1 MVRGFSTKNPP
12 VSLLHTFY
20 WRLAPVTN
28 CTYAS
33 HLVGL
38 LTRLILQRRRLKTI
52 LINRFGLFGD
62 IPHVTSSC
70 KESTVNILLKAPLRS
85 IEEQEVYA
93 VPVFS
98 RAEAAEDLQEYLLTR
113 ENVMLKVVPW
123 EQAGR
128 QNQLDSL
135 SDPTVL
141 GRRAP

>member
-1 MVRGFSTKNPP
+1 MAFFVE
-12 VSLLHTFY
+12 
-20 WRLAPVTN
+20 
-28 CTYAS
+28 
-33 HLVGL
+33 
-38 LTRLILQRRRLKTI
+38 IL
-52 LINRFGLFGD
+52 
-62 IPHVTSSC
+62 HVTLSC
-70 KESTVNILLKAPLRS
+70 KKSTVNILLKAPLRS
-85 IEEQEVYA
+85 IEEQEVYT

-98 RAEAAEDLQEYLLTR
+98 RAEAAEDLQEYLLAR

>member
-1 MVRGFSTKNPP
+1 MTV
-12 VSLLHTFY
+12 
-20 WRLAPVTN
+20 
-28 CTYAS
+28 
-33 HLVGL
+33 
-38 LTRLILQRRRLKTI
+38 
-52 LINRFGLFGD
+52 
-62 IPHVTSSC
+62 SC
-70 KESTVNILLKAPLRS
+70 KESTENILLTAPLKS

-98 RAEAAEDLQEYLLTR
+98 PAEAAEVLREYQQAR
-113 ENVMLKVVPW
+113 ESVMLKVVPW

>member
-1 MVRGFSTKNPP
+1 MAFFVE
-12 VSLLHTFY
+12 
-20 WRLAPVTN
+20 
-28 CTYAS
+28 
-33 HLVGL
+33 
-38 LTRLILQRRRLKTI
+38 IL
-52 LINRFGLFGD
+52 
-62 IPHVTSSC
+62 HVTLSC
-70 KESTVNILLKAPLRS
+70 KESTVNILLEAPLRS

-98 RAEAAEDLQEYLLTR
+98 RAEAAEDLQEYLLAR

>member
-1 MVRGFSTKNPP
+1 MAFFVE
-12 VSLLHTFY
+12 
-20 WRLAPVTN
+20 
-28 CTYAS
+28 
-33 HLVGL
+33 
-38 LTRLILQRRRLKTI
+38 IL
-52 LINRFGLFGD
+52 
-62 IPHVTSSC
+62 HVTLSC

-98 RAEAAEDLQEYLLTR
+98 RAEAAEDLQEYLLAR

>member
-1 MVRGFSTKNPP
+1 MAFFVE
-12 VSLLHTFY
+12 
-20 WRLAPVTN
+20 
-28 CTYAS
+28 
-33 HLVGL
+33 
-38 LTRLILQRRRLKTI
+38 IL
-52 LINRFGLFGD
+52 
-62 IPHVTSSC
+62 HVTLSC

-98 RAEAAEDLQEYLLTR
+98 RAEAAEDLQEYLLAR

-135 SDPTVL
+135 SDPTVP

>member
-1 MVRGFSTKNPP
+1 MTV
-12 VSLLHTFY
+12 
-20 WRLAPVTN
+20 
-28 CTYAS
+28 
-33 HLVGL
+33 
-38 LTRLILQRRRLKTI
+38 
-52 LINRFGLFGD
+52 
-62 IPHVTSSC
+62 SC
-70 KESTVNILLKAPLRS
+70 KESTENILLTAPLKS

-98 RAEAAEDLQEYLLTR
+98 PAEAAEVLREYQQAR
-113 ENVMLKVVPW
+113 ESAMLKVVPW

>member
-1 MVRGFSTKNPP
+1 MAFFVE
-12 VSLLHTFY
+12 
-20 WRLAPVTN
+20 
-28 CTYAS
+28 
-33 HLVGL
+33 
-38 LTRLILQRRRLKTI
+38 IL
-52 LINRFGLFGD
+52 
-62 IPHVTSSC
+62 HVTLSC
-70 KESTVNILLKAPLRS
+70 KESTVNMLLKAPLRS

-98 RAEAAEDLQEYLLTR
+98 RAEAAEDLQEYLLAR

>member
-1 MVRGFSTKNPP
+1 M
-12 VSLLHTFY
+12 
-20 WRLAPVTN
+20 
-28 CTYAS
+28 
-33 HLVGL
+33 
-38 LTRLILQRRRLKTI
+38 
-52 LINRFGLFGD
+52 
-62 IPHVTSSC
+62 TSSC

-135 SDPTVL
+135 SDPTVP

>member
-1 MVRGFSTKNPP
+1 MT
-12 VSLLHTFY
+12 L
-20 WRLAPVTN
+20 
-28 CTYAS
+28 
-33 HLVGL
+33 
-38 LTRLILQRRRLKTI
+38 
-52 LINRFGLFGD
+52 
-62 IPHVTSSC
+62 SS

-98 RAEAAEDLQEYLLTR
+98 RAEAAEDLQEYLLAR

>member
-1 MVRGFSTKNPP
+1 MT
-12 VSLLHTFY
+12 L
-20 WRLAPVTN
+20 
-28 CTYAS
+28 
-33 HLVGL
+33 
-38 LTRLILQRRRLKTI
+38 
-52 LINRFGLFGD
+52 
-62 IPHVTSSC
+62 SC

-123 EQAGR
+123 ERAGR

>member
-1 MVRGFSTKNPP
+1 MGFFACGN
-12 VSLLHTFY
+12 
-20 WRLAPVTN
+20 
-28 CTYAS
+28 
-33 HLVGL
+33 
-38 LTRLILQRRRLKTI
+38 
-52 LINRFGLFGD
+52 
-62 IPHVTSSC
+62 SSRDP
-70 KESTVNILLKAPLRS
+70 ELLLKAPLKS

-98 RAEAAEDLQEYLLTR
+98 RAEAAEVLQEYLLAR

-141 GRRAP
+141 GTRVP

>member
-1 MVRGFSTKNPP
+1 MT
-12 VSLLHTFY
+12 L
-20 WRLAPVTN
+20 
-28 CTYAS
+28 
-33 HLVGL
+33 
-38 LTRLILQRRRLKTI
+38 
-52 LINRFGLFGD
+52 
-62 IPHVTSSC
+62 SC
-70 KESTVNILLKAPLRS
+70 KESTVNIILKAPPRS

-98 RAEAAEDLQEYLLTR
+98 RAEAAGDLQECQQAR
-113 ENVMLKVVPW
+113 ESVMSKVVPW

>member
-1 MVRGFSTKNPP
+1 MALFVE
-12 VSLLHTFY
+12 
-20 WRLAPVTN
+20 
-28 CTYAS
+28 
-33 HLVGL
+33 
-38 LTRLILQRRRLKTI
+38 IL
-52 LINRFGLFGD
+52 
-62 IPHVTSSC
+62 HVTLSC

-98 RAEAAEDLQEYLLTR
+98 RAEAAEDLQEYLLAR

-123 EQAGR
+123 EPAGR